1 MPSNL
6 ETVLFLHIPKTGGLT
21 LRGIIE
27 DQYAKDERLKY
38 PRLQPARFHSLPK
51 RKLTSLRCVYGHFGY
66 GIHSTLHQPFTY
78 ITILRDPVERVISTY
93 YFVLQNPQNRLHH
106 QVKQMSFEQFVASD
120 LPVVSNHQT
129 RLISGKPIPHLALA
143 KKHLNQHFSIV
154 GITDMYAQSI
164 FLMSQRFGWKNVQ
177 YTKKN
182 KTKHRLKQEDFSQET
197 IATIRKRNELD
208 LALYDYAKDRLQ
220 RQLHSLDS
228 VSERELEQFIAQQ
241 EKR

>member
-1 MPSNL
+1 MLHRAIKLRNGS
-6 ETVLFLHIPKTGGLT
+6 FLHIPKTGGLT

-27 DQYAKDERLKY
+27 DQYSKDERLKY
-38 PRLQPARFHSLPK
+38 PRLQPARFHSLIKDTAFNPPLYLGLQPARFHSLPK

-78 ITILRDPVERVISTY
+78 ITMLRDPVERVISTY

-164 FLMSQRFGWKNVQ
+164 FLMSQRFDWKNVQ

-197 IATIRKRNELD
+197 IANIRKT
-208 LALYDYAKDRLQ
+208 K
-220 RQLHSLDS
+220 
-228 VSERELEQFIAQQ
+228 
-241 EKR
+241 